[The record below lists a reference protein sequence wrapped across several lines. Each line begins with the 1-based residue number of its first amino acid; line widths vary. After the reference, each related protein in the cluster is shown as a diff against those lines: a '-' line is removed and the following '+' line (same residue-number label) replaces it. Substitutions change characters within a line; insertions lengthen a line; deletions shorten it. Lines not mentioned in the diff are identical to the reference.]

1 MNIPRIKSLD
11 LTRKRKP
18 TSKRYAA
25 AQSTAM
31 TGDWY
36 ASLQNV
42 NDLISTASSTVRAR
56 IRQLVRD
63 NSHFSRAC
71 NLTSVFLVGSGI
83 RYQSQIVDDSGKLN
97 RKLNQYVE
105 DKFNLFLESID
116 AGGRLHGY
124 DLQDLC
130 CRQLAECGEFI
141 LIKSIASGFRSG
153 EHPLKYQIVEPDHL
167 CGYGNPAVGNEI
179 SQGVEYIPSTGRA
192 VRYHF
197 SDDYGNQYTRQADSV
212 IHGFHSLRPG
222 QLRGISDFASGVLLA
237 DAFGSYIGS
246 ELTRKAMAAR
256 WLAFVK
262 SPDPLKFQ
270 VGLETSD
277 TGSKLED
284 IENATIQYLNPLEDI
299 TFPQLPDSAGIK
311 DFSELMLQMYSVS
324 SGIPYEILTQDYGSM
339 SFSTAKIKRTDFK
352 NELKPA
358 QNRFVRWHC
367 VPILRDFFRY
377 GVLSGYLD
385 LPGYES
391 DPLYYQRGIWQL
403 PGMEPVD
410 PLREVK
416 AIIEEIK
423 TGLRSPQEYIR
434 SRGADPDEVLAAI
447 AEFRD
452 MAKEYDLDLDAAL
465 MGASTMMANNPAKLE
480 PEQDSGAKGNES
492 NANNSDNA
500 DASGGA
506 KEE

>member
-1 MNIPRIKSLD
+1 
-11 LTRKRKP
+11 
-18 TSKRYAA
+18 
-25 AQSTAM
+25 
-31 TGDWY
+31 
-36 ASLQNV
+36 
-42 NDLISTASSTVRAR
+42 
-56 IRQLVRD
+56 
-63 NSHFSRAC
+63 
-71 NLTSVFLVGSGI
+71 
-83 RYQSQIVDDSGKLN
+83 
-97 RKLNQYVE
+97 
-105 DKFNLFLESID
+105 
-116 AGGRLHGY
+116 
-124 DLQDLC
+124 
-130 CRQLAECGEFI
+130 
-141 LIKSIASGFRSG
+141 
-153 EHPLKYQIVEPDHL
+153 
-167 CGYGNPAVGNEI
+167 
-179 SQGVEYIPSTGRA
+179 
-192 VRYHF
+192 
-197 SDDYGNQYTRQADSV
+197 
-212 IHGFHSLRPG
+212 
-222 QLRGISDFASGVLLA
+222 
-237 DAFGSYIGS
+237 
-246 ELTRKAMAAR
+246 MAAR

-270 VGLETSD
+270 IGLETSD

-299 TFPQLPDSAGIK
+299 TFPQLPNDAGIK
-311 DFSELMLQMYSVS
+311 EFSELMLQMYSVS

-367 VPILRDFFRY
+367 VPILKDFFRY

-434 SRGADPDEVLAAI
+434 SRGADPDEVLAMI

-452 MAKEYDLDLDAAL
+452 MAKEYDLNLDAAL
-465 MGASTMMANNPAKLE
+465 SGASTMMANNPAKLE
-480 PEQDSGAKGNES
+480 PEQDSGQDSGAKGNDS
-492 NANNSDNA
+492 ASDI
-500 DASGGA
+500 DGA
-506 KEE
+506 TEE